1 MFLKPY
7 NYRQDISGL
16 RALAVLLT
24 IGYHT
29 FPEFISGG
37 FVGVDIFFV
46 ISGFLITKIILENL
60 ETNTF
65 NIIDFYS
72 RRIRRIFPALLLLLI
87 ACYGIGWFVMFA
99 DEYKRLGGHIA
110 AGAGFI
116 QNLVLI
122 QETSY
127 FEKSIDTKPL
137 IHLWSLAIE
146 EQFYLFWPLV
156 IWTLYKKNNLI
167 IGVIIFLGSSF
178 LLNIF
183 TITSNPIMAFYSPL
197 SRVWELI
204 VGSLWACILLYKP
217 EFIKRFHFNTL
228 NFLSVIGLLLI
239 VLATI
244 FLDNKSKF
252 PGWYALLPTVG
263 ALFLI
268 IANERSSINQNF
280 LSNSVMVWIGIISY
294 PLYLWH
300 WTLLSFGQVISAST
314 LTSFYKV
321 ALIIVSIGLAYWTHR
336 YWENLLRYKGK
347 KVTILLIALMGLI
360 GYQGWSAYVRDG
372 LDFRHKK
379 ILDLQGGR
387 PPQTDKG
394 CLIKFQQYDPNFCRL
409 SKENKDLDIVLI
421 GDSIA
426 HNSYSGLEVKYEQL
440 GKNLAMVGWPG
451 QEPTI
456 KESDDA
462 NYAPVTSQR
471 MNELITGL
479 AQDKNIKTILLTMRQ
494 PEINSLIKIQLE
506 RTIEYFE
513 KNGKQ
518 VIFIYPPPSLSFEPI
533 GCIGMPPIRP
543 LLNAECV
550 QKVQEIDPQ
559 YYIGRVELQKL
570 AVALNIPTYDTYSQI
585 CDASNCPL
593 RIDGGLLY
601 RNKAYL
607 TVIGSEKV
615 FSKFLE

>member
-7 NYRQDISGL
+7 NYRQDINGL

-24 IGYHT
+24 IGYHA

-60 ETNTF
+60 ETNSF
-65 NIIDFYS
+65 NVIDFYS

-116 QNLVLI
+116 QNLALI
-122 QETSY
+122 QETGY
-127 FEKSIDTKPL
+127 FEKSVETKPL

-156 IWTLYKKNNLI
+156 IWILHKKNNLI
-167 IGVIIFLGSSF
+167 IGVFIFLGGSF
-178 LLNIF
+178 LLNIL
-183 TITSNPIMAFYSPL
+183 TIASNPITVFYSPL

-204 VGSLWACILLYKP
+204 VGSLWACILLHKP
-217 EFIKRFHFNTL
+217 ELIKRLHTNIL

-252 PGWYALLPTVG
+252 PGWYALLPTMG

-268 IANERSSINQNF
+268 VANERSSVNQKF

-314 LTSFYKV
+314 LTNFYKV
-321 ALIIVSIGLAYWTHR
+321 ILIIASVGLAYLTHR

-347 KVTILLIALMGLI
+347 KVTLLLIALMGLI

-387 PPQTDKG
+387 PAQTDKG

-409 SKENKDLDIVLI
+409 SKEDKDLDTVLI

-426 HNSYSGLEVKYEQL
+426 HNSYSGLEVKYGQL
-440 GKNLAMVGWPG
+440 GKNFAMVGWPG

-456 KESDDA
+456 KESHEV

-479 AQDKNIKTILLTMRQ
+479 AQDQNIKTILLTMRQ
-494 PEINSLIKIQLE
+494 PEINSLVKTQLK

-513 KNGKQ
+513 KNGKRI
-518 VIFIYPPPSLSFEPI
+518 IFIYPPPPI
-533 GCIGMPPIRP
+533 TFDPIACIGMPPFRP
-543 LLNAECV
+543 LLNDECV
-550 QKVQEIDPQ
+550 QKVKEIDPQ

>member
-1 MFLKPY
+1 MFLKPP
-7 NYRQDISGL
+7 NYRQDINGL

-24 IGYHT
+24 IGYHV

-72 RRIRRIFPALLLLLI
+72 RRIRRIFPALFLLLI
-87 ACYGIGWFVMFA
+87 ACYGFGWFAMYA
-99 DEYKRLGGHIA
+99 SEYRRLGEHIA

-116 QNLVLI
+116 HNLVLI
-122 QETSY
+122 QEIGY

-156 IWTLYKKNNLI
+156 IWTLHKKNNLI
-167 IGVIIFLGSSF
+167 IGVIIFLGGSF
-178 LLNIF
+178 LLNIL

-217 EFIKRFHFNTL
+217 EFIKRFHINTL

-268 IANERSSINQNF
+268 IANERSSVNQKF

-314 LTSFYKV
+314 LTNFYKV
-321 ALIIVSIGLAYWTHR
+321 ILIIVSVGLAYLTHR

-347 KVTILLIALMGLI
+347 KVTVLLVVLMGLI
-360 GYQGWSAYVRDG
+360 GYQGWSAYVRNG

-379 ILDLQGGR
+379 ILDIYGGR
-387 PPQTDKG
+387 PAQTDEG
-394 CLIKFQQYDPNFCRL
+394 CLIKFQKYDLNFCRL
-409 SKENKDLDIVLI
+409 SKENKDLDTVLI

-426 HNSYSGLEVKYEQL
+426 HNSYSGLEIKYGQL

-456 KESDDA
+456 KEFHEV

-471 MNELITGL
+471 MNELIVAL
-479 AQDKNIKTILLTMRQ
+479 AQDQNIKTILLTMRQ
-494 PEINSLIKIQLE
+494 PEINSLVKMQLQ

-533 GCIGMPPIRP
+533 GCIGMPPFRP
-543 LLNAECV
+543 ILNAECV

-559 YYIGRVELQKL
+559 YYMGRIELKKLVE
-570 AVALNIPTYDTYSQI
+570 ALNIPSYDTFAQI
-585 CDASNCPL
+585 CNDSNCPL

-615 FSKFLE
+615 FSKFQE